1 MNKLLQKK
9 ETPIIQ
15 TTKSV
20 CVSLFGNI
28 EGVNE
33 AECRWMADCCRE
45 GKYETEK
52 VAEPTSVIYLYGF
65 RAIP

>member
-1 MNKLLQKK
+1 MNKLLQKNANNTNYK
-9 ETPIIQ
+9 
-15 TTKSV
+15 KCV
-20 CVSLFGNI
+20 CVSLSGNI